1 MEILFWK
8 SFIYK
13 NFNFEQFFY
22 VIKSVLLKREDS
34 LPTLVPNQMTKTF
47 NKSNYLTDTSSPTI
61 DSETGKLPTY
71 NGTVQNDQDYAKMML
86 KNNQHFISDFAALS
100 LGSAYNG
107 VIPPPGAPI
116 SPPPNGAADHA
127 FFGAGSGNMR
137 MMAPP
142 SMPPVQ
148 HPLYYYGRF

>member
-1 MEILFWK
+1 M
-8 SFIYK
+8 
-13 NFNFEQFFY
+13 
-22 VIKSVLLKREDS
+22 LLKREDS

>member
-1 MEILFWK
+1 MTIHT
-8 SFIYK
+8 
-13 NFNFEQFFY
+13 
-22 VIKSVLLKREDS
+22 S
-34 LPTLVPNQMTKTF
+34 LI
-47 NKSNYLTDTSSPTI
+47 NYLIDTSSPPI
-61 DSETGKLPTY
+61 DFETGKLPTY
-71 NGTVQNDQDYAKMML
+71 NGIVQNDQDYAKMML

-116 SPPPNGAADHA
+116 SPPPNGTADHA

-137 MMAPP
+137 MMAPS

>member
-1 MEILFWK
+1 
-8 SFIYK
+8 
-13 NFNFEQFFY
+13 
-22 VIKSVLLKREDS
+22 
-34 LPTLVPNQMTKTF
+34 
-47 NKSNYLTDTSSPTI
+47 
-61 DSETGKLPTY
+61 
-71 NGTVQNDQDYAKMML
+71 MML

-116 SPPPNGAADHA
+116 SPLPNGAADHA